1 MGCNLVSG
9 GEGSNTGSI
18 MMIVILVVMFAVFY
32 FMIIRPQKKQQQ
44 KAQERIN
51 ALKPGDKIITI
62 GGFYAT
68 IEKVLDDSFM
78 IKLADNTVVRIAKQ
92 GIAYPQQEAP
102 AAPAAPAET
111 KEDDAPKGQSP
122 IEGE

>member
-1 MGCNLVSG
+1 MLGCNLAG
-9 GEGSNTGSI
+9 GEGNNGSI
-18 MMIVILVVMFAVFY
+18 MMIVILVLMFAVFY

-51 ALKPGDKIITI
+51 SLKPGDKIITI

-68 IEKVLDDSFM
+68 IEKVLDDSFL
-78 IKLADNTVVRIAKQ
+78 IKLNDNTVVKIARQ

-102 AAPAAPAET
+102 AASAAAPADD
-111 KEDDAPKGQSP
+111 KKDDAPKGQSP

>member
-18 MMIVILVVMFAVFY
+18 MMIVVLVLMFAVFY

-78 IKLADNTVVRIAKQ
+78 IKLADNTVVRIARQ

-102 AAPAAPAET
+102 AAPAAAET

>member
-1 MGCNLVSG
+1 MFGNLFG
-9 GEGSNTGSI
+9 GEGNGGSI
-18 MMIVILVVMFAVFY
+18 MMIVILVLMFAVFY

-44 KAQERIN
+44 QAQERIK

-68 IEKVLDDSFM
+68 IDKVLDDSFM
-78 IKLADNTVVRIAKQ
+78 IKLNDNTVVRIAKQ
-92 GIAYPQQEAP
+92 GIAYPQQETP
-102 AAPAAPAET
+102 AAPAADET
-111 KEDDAPKGQSP
+111 KDDAPKGQSP

>member
-1 MGCNLVSG
+1 MGCNLLPG
-9 GEGSNTGSI
+9 AEGGSNNGSI
-18 MMIVILVVMFAVFY
+18 MMIVILIAMFAIFY

-44 KAQERIN
+44 KAQERIS
-51 ALKPGDKIITI
+51 ALKPGDKVITI

-78 IKLADNTVVRIAKQ
+78 IRLADNTVVRIARQ
-92 GIAYPQQEAP
+92 GIAYPQQDAP
-102 AAPAAPAET
+102 AAPAAPAEN
-111 KEDDAPKGQSP
+111 KDDAPKSQSP

>member
-1 MGCNLVSG
+1 MGCNLLPG
-9 GEGSNTGSI
+9 AEGGSNNGSI
-18 MMIVILVVMFAVFY
+18 MMIVILIAMFAIFY

-44 KAQERIN
+44 KAQERIS
-51 ALKPGDKIITI
+51 ALRPGDKVITI

-78 IKLADNTVVRIAKQ
+78 VKLADNTVVRIARQ
-92 GIAYPQQEAP
+92 GIAYPQQDAP
-102 AAPAAPAET
+102 AAPAAPADN
-111 KEDDAPKGQSP
+111 KDDAPKSQSP